1 MGTEKQPISD
11 KDLWRSLATGRAGSV
26 GTEPAAVSDLDFAA
40 WLEGRL
46 DATQAARVEAAVAN
60 DAEMRRAALEL
71 ADILGRPL
79 PAPPERVAVRARA
92 LVGFAAE
99 RAAPRRAG
107 LFDWLFTWDR
117 QFAVQRAVAFSAA
130 VVVAIS
136 GFLVG
141 GGFGEQAATQR
152 YASTLTQTR
161 LASATTTTAVSGT
174 SELTDFLASDG
185 L

>member
-1 MGTEKQPISD
+1 MGTEKQPSSD

-26 GTEPAAVSDLDFAA
+26 GAEPAAISELDFAA

-46 DATQAARVEAAVAN
+46 DAAEAARVEAAVAN
-60 DAEMRRAALEL
+60 DPEMRRAALDL

-79 PAPPERVAVRARA
+79 PPAPERVAVRARA
-92 LVGFAAE
+92 LVGFAADGG
-99 RAAPRRAG
+99 APRRAG

-117 QFAVQRAVAFSAA
+117 RFAVQRAVAFSAA

-141 GGFGEQAATQR
+141 GGFGEQVATQR
-152 YASTLTQTR
+152 YASTLTQAR
-161 LASATTTTAVSGT
+161 VASATTATSASGT

-185 L
+185 I